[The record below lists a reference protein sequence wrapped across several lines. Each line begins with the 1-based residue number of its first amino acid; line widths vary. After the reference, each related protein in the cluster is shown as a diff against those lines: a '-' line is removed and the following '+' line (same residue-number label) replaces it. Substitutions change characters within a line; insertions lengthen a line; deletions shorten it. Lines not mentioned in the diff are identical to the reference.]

1 MIFLT
6 FNIRKVKPNNWQ
18 ANVRQKLNIHK
29 TLFKKISN
37 EESDSGVGHFWTLQD
52 GIFVSEETDN
62 GVVIVKKEEIQQ
74 ENDFLND
81 YYMDNYNDY
90 NEEDDDGDDGDYKP
104 PTKKHKKSTKN
115 NSSGT
120 KRKYTKREKV
130 DDNYEIKK
138 ENGASPTKSGLKY
151 GGRPR
156 ETLKPGENVTTMLSN
171 WTDKRIGIR
180 KKIKKGSKEYQY
192 CDYQSM
198 LEYQERFKNVFK
210 IEITG
215 PDFTAEDYGN
225 FVFQPPFEEL
235 ETPQTIVRLRPA
247 SDDVKT
253 TKCDVCKQK
262 FESAE
267 YLKQHFDTT
276 HPTHYRCPFSN
287 CGYEIQTSNNL
298 EIVRFKMAR
307 HIHGHDHEHPQMS
320 LPHECIACGY
330 KTPYI
335 GMVYGHIT
343 TKGPHHDN
351 KCPKCEERFFSRIEL
366 QDVRLND

>member
-1 MIFLT
+1 M
-6 FNIRKVKPNNWQ
+6 
-18 ANVRQKLNIHK
+18 NIHK

-62 GVVIVKKEEIQQ
+62 GVVIVKKEEIPQ

-130 DDNYEIKK
+130 VNNEDDNYEIKK

-180 KKIKKGSKEYQY
+180 KKIK
-192 CDYQSM
+192 
-198 LEYQERFKNVFK
+198 
-210 IEITG
+210 
-215 PDFTAEDYGN
+215 N
-225 FVFQPPFEEL
+225 FF
-235 ETPQTIVRLRPA
+235 
-247 SDDVKT
+247 
-253 TKCDVCKQK
+253 
-262 FESAE
+262 
-267 YLKQHFDTT
+267 
-276 HPTHYRCPFSN
+276 
-287 CGYEIQTSNNL
+287 
-298 EIVRFKMAR
+298 
-307 HIHGHDHEHPQMS
+307 
-320 LPHECIACGY
+320 
-330 KTPYI
+330 
-335 GMVYGHIT
+335 
-343 TKGPHHDN
+343 
-351 KCPKCEERFFSRIEL
+351 
-366 QDVRLND
+366 LNDTFNRRSIR